1 MKNRIYA
8 AIDLKSFYASA
19 ECQERGLDPLHVN
32 LVVADEERTDR
43 TICLAVTPALKSF
56 GIPGRPRLFE
66 VNEAVKKI
74 NKKRREAIGMQAFRG
89 ISAVKEELENDPYLE
104 FGFHIARPRMALYIT
119 YSTRIYEI
127 YLRYISAQDIHVY
140 SIDEVFIDLTDYLK
154 VYGMNA
160 HELTRFLIRQVLQE
174 TGITATAG
182 IGSNLFLAKV
192 AMDIEAKHMQAD
204 KDGVRIA
211 ELDEITYR
219 QKLWD
224 HQPLTDFWR
233 IGPGIAAKLEKYGL
247 DTMGKLASYAL
258 RSDGEDFLFKLF
270 GVNAELIIDHAW
282 GREPCTIEDIQTYEP
297 SSSSLGAGQV
307 LAAPYEKK
315 KAVVVLREM
324 CDQLALDLTEK
335 KLVTDSLML
344 SVGYQM
350 NDDHSADWYGKR
362 MPAGV
367 HGSVRLER
375 RTSSQTL
382 IRNAV
387 LQLYERIVSPLY
399 MVRRLSITACNT
411 EDEAKE
417 GILHPHEQ
425 LDLFSDP
432 NINQEREQKLE
443 EELAKEKNMQ
453 KAILKLRKKY
463 GKNSVLKGTDYEEG
477 ATGKERNEQI
487 GGHRA

>member
-8 AIDLKSFYASA
+8 AIDLKSFYASV

-32 LVVADEERTDR
+32 LVVADAQRTDK
-43 TICLAVTPALKSF
+43 TICLAVSPALKAF

-74 NKKRREAIGMQAFRG
+74 NRKRKENIGMQAFRG

-104 FGFHIARPRMALYIT
+104 FGFHIARPRMALYMT
-119 YSTRIYEI
+119 YSTRVYEI
-127 YLRYISAQDIHVY
+127 YLRYISASDIHVY

-154 VYGMNA
+154 VYEMSA
-160 HELTRFLIRQVLQE
+160 HELTRFLIQEVLKE

-182 IGSNLFLAKV
+182 IGTNLYLAKV
-192 AMDIEAKHMQAD
+192 AMDIEAKHMKAD

-211 ELDEITYR
+211 ELDETAYR
-219 QKLWD
+219 EKLWK

-233 IGPGIAAKLEKYGL
+233 IGPGIARKLEQYGL
-247 DTMGKLASYAL
+247 DTMQKIAEYAL

-282 GREPCTIEDIQTYEP
+282 GRETCTMQDIHTYEP

-307 LAAPYEKK
+307 LAEPYDKK
-315 KAVVVLREM
+315 KAAVVLREM
-324 CDQLALDLTEK
+324 CNQLALDLTEK

-350 NDDHSADWYGKR
+350 DDDRTVDWYGRR

-367 HGSVRLER
+367 HGSVRLKR
-375 RTSSQTL
+375 RTASSSL
-382 IRNAV
+382 ITHGV
-387 LQLYERIVSPLY
+387 LSLYERIVSPLY
-399 MVRRLSITACNT
+399 MIRRISIAACNT
-411 EDEAKE
+411 MDETKE
-417 GILHPHEQ
+417 GLVHPHVQ
-425 LDLFSDP
+425 MDLFSDAGK
-432 NINQEREQKLE
+432 QEEMEKQLDEQ
-443 EELAKEKNMQ
+443 LAKEKKMQ
-453 KAILKLRKKY
+453 KAILQLRKKY

>member
-8 AIDLKSFYASA
+8 AIDLKSFYASV

-32 LVVADEERTDR
+32 LVVADESRTDR
-43 TICLAVTPALKSF
+43 TICLAVSPSLKSF

-74 NKKRREAIGMQAFRG
+74 NRKRKENIGMQAFRG
-89 ISAVKEELENDPYLE
+89 ISAVKEELGNDPYLE
-104 FGFHIARPRMALYIT
+104 FGFHIARPRMALYMT
-119 YSTRIYEI
+119 YSTRVYEI
-127 YLRYISAQDIHVY
+127 YLRYISAADIHVY

-154 VYGMNA
+154 VYAMNA
-160 HELTRFLIRQVLQE
+160 HELTRFLINEVLQE

-182 IGSNLFLAKV
+182 IGTNLFLAKV

-219 QKLWD
+219 KKLWQ

-233 IGPGIAAKLEKYGL
+233 IGPGIASKLEKYGL
-247 DTMGKLASYAL
+247 DTMEKIASYAL
-258 RSDGEDFLFKLF
+258 KSEGEDFLFKLF

-282 GREPCTIEDIQTYEP
+282 GRETCTMQDIHTYEP
-297 SSSSLGAGQV
+297 SATSLGAGQV
-307 LAAPYEKK
+307 LFEPYEKERA
-315 KAVVVLREM
+315 AVIVKEM

-350 NDDHSADWYGKR
+350 GDDHSPDWYGRR
-362 MPAGV
+362 MPSGV
-367 HGSVRLER
+367 HGSVRLDR
-375 RTSSQTL
+375 RTSSASL
-382 IRNAV
+382 IRNSV
-387 LQLYERIVSPLY
+387 VSLYEKIVSPLY
-399 MVRRLSITACNT
+399 MVRRISITACNT
-411 EDEAKE
+411 VDEKE
-417 GILHPHEQ
+417 EGLVHIQEQ
-425 LDLFSDP
+425 MDLFSDASGK
-432 NINQEREQKLE
+432 EETYRKLDEQLQ
-443 EELAKEKNMQ
+443 KEKNMQ
-453 KAILKLRKKY
+453 RAILQLRKKY

-487 GGHRA
+487 GGHKA

>member
-182 IGSNLFLAKV
+182 IGQGCHGYRS
-192 AMDIEAKHMQAD
+192 QA
-204 KDGVRIA
+204 
-211 ELDEITYR
+211 
-219 QKLWD
+219 
-224 HQPLTDFWR
+224 
-233 IGPGIAAKLEKYGL
+233 
-247 DTMGKLASYAL
+247 YAGGQ
-258 RSDGEDFLFKLF
+258 RWC
-270 GVNAELIIDHAW
+270 AHC
-282 GREPCTIEDIQTYEP
+282 R
-297 SSSSLGAGQV
+297 AG
-307 LAAPYEKK
+307 
-315 KAVVVLREM
+315 
-324 CDQLALDLTEK
+324 
-335 KLVTDSLML
+335 
-344 SVGYQM
+344 
-350 NDDHSADWYGKR
+350 
-362 MPAGV
+362 
-367 HGSVRLER
+367 
-375 RTSSQTL
+375 
-382 IRNAV
+382 
-387 LQLYERIVSPLY
+387 
-399 MVRRLSITACNT
+399 
-411 EDEAKE
+411 
-417 GILHPHEQ
+417 
-425 LDLFSDP
+425 
-432 NINQEREQKLE
+432 
-443 EELAKEKNMQ
+443 
-453 KAILKLRKKY
+453 
-463 GKNSVLKGTDYEEG
+463 
-477 ATGKERNEQI
+477 
-487 GGHRA
+487 

>member
-1 MKNRIYA
+1 
-8 AIDLKSFYASA
+8 
-19 ECQERGLDPLHVN
+19 
-32 LVVADEERTDR
+32 
-43 TICLAVTPALKSF
+43 
-56 GIPGRPRLFE
+56 
-66 VNEAVKKI
+66 
-74 NKKRREAIGMQAFRG
+74 
-89 ISAVKEELENDPYLE
+89 
-104 FGFHIARPRMALYIT
+104 
-119 YSTRIYEI
+119 
-127 YLRYISAQDIHVY
+127 
-140 SIDEVFIDLTDYLK
+140 
-154 VYGMNA
+154 
-160 HELTRFLIRQVLQE
+160 
-174 TGITATAG
+174 
-182 IGSNLFLAKV
+182 
-192 AMDIEAKHMQAD
+192 MQAD

-315 KAVVVLREM
+315 KAAVVLREM

-417 GILHPHEQ
+417 GLVHPHEQ
-425 LDLFSDP
+425 LALFSDP